1 MVRPTN
7 ENRLHLHVEIY
18 KSSDMLESEIGT
30 AGIRADSE
38 TSSSLFKVFNGSAK
52 EGEPAWVPVT
62 SEGISPDVAKY
73 PVAFD
78 VKTAIVNTNLPDF
91 KWNPTE
97 VKWIRYW
104 WYWNEFDENDPPQI
118 IAVHPSD
125 MFSMPFPSSTEVG
138 ANAGEAATVQDVLD
152 LQSEVMPPYKAIEE
166 DAKEDAY
173 ICYSGAYNILS
184 GDFDTSFEGVIL
196 KDYTESKKYNIKM
209 HFADSASLSS
219 TTFLQQLSVYTDLAG
234 NF

>member
-1 MVRPTN
+1 M
-7 ENRLHLHVEIY
+7 
-18 KSSDMLESEIGT
+18 
-30 AGIRADSE
+30 
-38 TSSSLFKVFNGSAK
+38 
-52 EGEPAWVPVT
+52 PVT
-62 SEGISPDVAKY
+62 AEGTSPDVAKY

-78 VKTAIVNTNLPDF
+78 VKTAIIDASLPDF

-104 WYWNEFDENDPPQI
+104 WYWNELDKNDPPQV

-152 LQSEVMPPYKAIEE
+152 LQSEVMPPYKAIDE
-166 DAKEDAY
+166 DADENAY

-184 GDFDTSFEGVIL
+184 GDFDTSLEGIIL

-219 TTFLQQLSVYTDLAG
+219 TSFLQQLSVYTDLAG